1 MWFESTHSHHARI
14 ERLIHRRSK
23 RFRSFSASAQ
33 HGLLREV
40 LRRRGQIY
48 MSRTLIPVHLQTLIG
63 RSEITRSLRT
73 RDRRE
78 AMGRLN
84 LWETHVGCLLNII
97 RRQGARMT
105 REQLDRLVAEYTAAS
120 FDEIEC

>member
-1 MWFESTHSHHARI
+1 
-14 ERLIHRRSK
+14 
-23 RFRSFSASAQ
+23 
-33 HGLLREV
+33 
-40 LRRRGQIY
+40 